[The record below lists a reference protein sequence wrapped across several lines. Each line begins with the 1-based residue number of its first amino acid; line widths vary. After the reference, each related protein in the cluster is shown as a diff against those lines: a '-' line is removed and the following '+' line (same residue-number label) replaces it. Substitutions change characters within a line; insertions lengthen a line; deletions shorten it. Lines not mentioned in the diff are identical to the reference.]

1 MWDSFPWILYRV
13 NVPISPAWDSM
24 LRCPLPS
31 VLPWKRSA
39 YCLVFYEHKC
49 LLNEGR
55 SEYTLLSKTF
65 ELENETGWEVEVL
78 LLFLKNNESSGF
90 TDTSINLSMNSKHN
104 RFFSF
109 SYKLNWLM
117 TVSLCNN
124 WCKNT
129 YKIFQ

>member
-1 MWDSFPWILYRV
+1 MWDSFLWILYRV
-13 NVPISPAWDSM
+13 NLPISPAWDSM

-78 LLFLKNNESSGF
+78 LLFLKNMKALGLLILVL
-90 TDTSINLSMNSKHN
+90 TLGWIVSIIDLFLSLAS
-104 RFFSF
+104 
-109 SYKLNWLM
+109 
-117 TVSLCNN
+117 
-124 WCKNT
+124 
-129 YKIFQ
+129 